1 MNKKNKISMENAL
14 SQAQELVFAPL
25 SFQAVNSLIELKILQ
40 YLDKSSAKIQEIIN
54 DLSLNEYIVKTLLDI
69 ALLVNIV
76 ELNDEKYA
84 ITKKGLAFLYDEM
97 TIANFNFVRD
107 VCYLGASEM
116 TESFISQKPVGLKKF
131 IKDSDTIYPLLPI
144 LPEKIKKSWFEFDH
158 LYSDNCFDE
167 VLDIISKEYKN
178 IFDIGGNTGK
188 FEKVC
193 LKSKKGINIT
203 MLDLKENIEKAESD
217 SELLGCK
224 FHSINVLDNN
234 PNYGEFRNCAI
245 LMSQFLDCFSKKQ
258 ISKILSDIEKNMDEN
273 SRIYILEPFTDNQ
286 KYDAA
291 KYSLTHISLYFTCMA
306 NGVSK
311 MYEQNEMTEIIEASN
326 LKIHKIHN
334 NLGPF
339 DYTLIECVK
348 NAVV

>member
-144 LPEKIKKSWFEFDH
+144 LPENIKKSWFEFDH